1 MLHVRNK
8 YNRKRNHVSQ
18 WWSREIRR
26 NLFHVG
32 ISLLGTDP
40 AWLALDMV
48 DVLVFCHSNKM
59 PEANLD
65 RERVYFGSAFWR
77 FQSTVN
83 WFCGFGSVVR
93 NQAMAEYV
101 MEQNKPLTSWLGSKW
116 WKEQSCTV
124 PSHKHATH
132 DIKSSLWTLPL
143 KSPAIFW

>member
-1 MLHVRNK
+1 MSVLGLSSRLVFVISHQLYGKMAVVCCMLGINTTEKETMFLSDGHERL
-8 YNRKRNHVSQ
+8 
-18 WWSREIRR
+18 RR

-40 AWLALDMV
+40 AWLALDVV

-101 MEQNKPLTSWLGSKW
+101 MEQNKPLTSWLGSK
-116 WKEQSCTV
+116 
-124 PSHKHATH
+124 
-132 DIKSSLWTLPL
+132 
-143 KSPAIFW
+143 